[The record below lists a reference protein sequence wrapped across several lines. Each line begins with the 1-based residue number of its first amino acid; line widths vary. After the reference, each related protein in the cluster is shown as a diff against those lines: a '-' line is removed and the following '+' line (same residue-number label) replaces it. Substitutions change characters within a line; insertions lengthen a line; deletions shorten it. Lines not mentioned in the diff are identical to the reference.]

1 MERKVG
7 VFVCCLLAVAA
18 GALPAMGNGWPD
30 EWESPVTVM
39 CHVTSKPR
47 EGVLVEQWAN
57 QHLAQAT
64 PFDGD
69 GTATWRFY
77 GFNGIPMGGECVSGA
92 PMWLHAPLVVPSGES
107 ALIFHHWDDH
117 DPGVNRAYYQ
127 LCQSGE
133 VTAHYQLLPSGA
145 LFRTLHLTL
154 VCPDAQCNCYH
165 PDLSVSAQAD
175 PPDYY
180 GISSRS
186 MAYGGADF
194 LYLGNRTSATVSVPY
209 AMQPPEGKGL
219 RFDHWEGLPQ
229 GSLLSGPLHS
239 TVKIELSR
247 NAEIAAVYI
256 APGAAVVPDK
266 TSFPTAMVPGRWYQA
281 TVTMKNTGADTWTKA
296 DGYGLVCRDTP
307 PELWTTTQVPLDD
320 GDAIAPGQEKTF
332 RFLMRAPQSGSYLPH
347 WSMGVGGVTF
357 GETTTQ
363 PLALAVGACT
373 PAISEEEVIY
383 RTTPSDHP
391 PLTALSPL
399 FRYDRKSGT
408 TTQIT
413 RGDTTDWSP
422 EISGDRIAYASWF
435 PDDHY
440 AISVLDLTSGAI
452 QHFDPHGQQLG
463 GPDTDGSYVVWASTV
478 AVSDTES
485 HRHAFV
491 LDLAS
496 REITDLDQD
505 VGEPRIDAGRIAYV
519 STSTGLLR
527 IYDIAQGKVTRELP
541 CTGSEVDISG
551 DQVAAIADGQIVLFD
566 LTAGTRRQLTG
577 ASGHQLKISDGRIAW
592 TECCSVV
599 LYDIA
604 TGTRVTLAGAD
615 CHSPE
620 TVGENVV
627 WGQCWTSTPTV
638 YLLDLSQLVFVT
650 GDAGTGF
657 PDVPADDWAY
667 DEIMA
672 CSKANIVG
680 GYDDGL
686 YHPELSVTRDQMAVY
701 IARALVSPSGDAAIP
716 DGPATPTFSDVPAD
730 HWAYKQIEYAVSRNV
745 VEGYEDGTYQPASV
759 VDRGQMAVYVARAM
773 VAPTGDA
780 AIADPEPP
788 PTFPDVPPEFWAYRH
803 VEYCVEQGVVNGYED
818 GLYHPE
824 GVVTRDQMAV
834 YIARAFG
841 LL

>member
-7 VFVCCLLAVAA
+7 VVVCCLLVVVG
-18 GALPAMGNGWPD
+18 GALPAMGNGWPPD
-30 EWESPVTVM
+30 AWEGPMTVM
-39 CHVTSKPR
+39 YHVTSEPG
-47 EGVLVEQWAN
+47 EGVLIEQWAN

-69 GTATWRFY
+69 GTATWQFVGY
-77 GFNGIPMGGECVSGA
+77 YPYAIGGVCLSGA
-92 PMWLHAPLVVPSGES
+92 PMWLHAPLVVPSGDG

-117 DPGVNRAYYQ
+117 DPGVNTAYYQ
-127 LCQSGE
+127 FCLSGE
-133 VTAHYQLLPSGA
+133 VTAHYQFLSSGV
-145 LFRTLHLTL
+145 LFRTLHLSL

-165 PDLSVSAQAD
+165 PDLSVSAQVD

-194 LYLGNRTSATVSVPY
+194 LYLGSRASPTVSVPY
-209 AMQPPEGKGL
+209 AMQSPEGRGR
-219 RFDHWEGLPQ
+219 RFDHWEGLPP

-239 TVKIELSR
+239 TVKLELLQ

-281 TVTMKNTGADTWTKA
+281 TVTMKNTGTDTWTKA

-332 RFLMRAPQSGSYLPH
+332 RFLMRAPQQPGSYLPH
-347 WSMGVGGVTF
+347 WSMGIGDVTF

-373 PAISEEEVIY
+373 PAVSEEEVIY

-413 RGDTTDWSP
+413 RGDTNDSSP
-422 EISGDRIAYASWF
+422 EISGDRVAYMSWF
-435 PDDHY
+435 ADDHW
-440 AISVLDLTSGAI
+440 AVSVLDLTSGTI
-452 QHFDPHGQQLG
+452 QQFDPHGQQLS
-463 GPDTDGSYVVWASTV
+463 GPDIDGRYVVWTSTD
-478 AVSDTES
+478 ALSQT
-485 HRHAFV
+485 HLFL
-491 LDLAS
+491 LDVVT
-496 REITDLDQD
+496 REVTYLEPG
-505 VGEPRIDAGRIAYV
+505 VGPARVDGGRIAYV
-519 STSTGLLR
+519 KTSAGLLR
-527 IYDIAQGKVTRELP
+527 IYDIAQGRVIHEFP
-541 CTGSEVDISG
+541 CTGTEVDISG
-551 DQVAAIADGQIVLFD
+551 DKVAAIADGQIVLFD
-566 LTAGTRRQLTG
+566 LAAGTRTQLTG
-577 ASGHQLKISDGRIAW
+577 ASGHQVKISDGRIVW
-592 TECCSVV
+592 TECCSIV

-604 TGTRVTLAGAD
+604 TGTRVTLAGYS
-615 CHSPE
+615 CHQPGIA
-620 TVGENVV
+620 GESVV
-627 WGQCWTSTPTV
+627 WGECWIPTPTV
-638 YLLDLSQLVFVT
+638 YLLDLSRLVSVAA
-650 GDAGTGF
+650 DAGTGF
-657 PDVPADDWAY
+657 PDVPVGYWAY
-667 DEIMA
+667 DGVMA
-672 CSKANIVG
+672 CSKADIVG

-716 DGPATPTFSDVPAD
+716 DGPVTPNFPDVSPEF
-730 HWAYKQIEYAVSRNV
+730 WAYRQIEYAVSQNV

-759 VDRGQMAVYVARAM
+759 VDRGQMAVYLARAM
-773 VAPTGDA
+773 VAPGGDA
-780 AIADPEPP
+780 AIPDPVPP
-788 PTFPDVPPEFWAYRH
+788 ATFPDVPDTFWAYKH
-803 VEYCVEQGVVNGYED
+803 VEYCVEHGVVEGYDD
-818 GLYHPE
+818 GYYHPE
-824 GVVTRDQMAV
+824 IVVTRDQMAV

-841 LL
+841 LLL